1 MLSNRDM
8 SYINVARSLAEKSE
22 ENKKHGAVVIK
33 SGRVVGYGFNK
44 FKNDIHVI
52 PEELIKVHCS
62 RHAEEIAIKN
72 AGMNAK
78 GATLYVARVNRNGI
92 NRESKPC
99 KICHELI
106 KNSGIKRVVYTTEE
120 AIEYF

>member
-1 MLSNRDM
+1 M

-44 FKNDIHVI
+44 FKNDIHVV

-72 AGMNAK
+72 AGDNAK
-78 GATLYVARVNRNGI
+78 GATIYVARVNRSGI
-92 NRESKPC
+92 NRDSRPC
-99 KICHELI
+99 IVCSELI
-106 KNSGIKRVVYTTEE
+106 KESGIKRVVYTMEE
-120 AIEYF
+120 TIEYF